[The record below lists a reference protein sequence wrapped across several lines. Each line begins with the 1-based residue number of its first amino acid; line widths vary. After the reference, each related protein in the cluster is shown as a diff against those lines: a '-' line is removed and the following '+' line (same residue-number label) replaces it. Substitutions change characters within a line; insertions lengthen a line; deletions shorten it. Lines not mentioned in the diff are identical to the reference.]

1 MGMPCLWH
9 GVSEYEVFIDALTE
23 GEWFRSLSPELSNS
37 ELVTYQNTTNE
48 VVEEL
53 TKYERPDIILLKNGD
68 PVLVVEKTSHVPTG
82 ENTLQRVARMVSAAR
97 RGVPGLF
104 YTPYA
109 KIKGDEGSAGRGKCN
124 LNYRFIE
131 ALRRIGEHHDT
142 AMLIPPWPY
151 DEDYHLV
158 RDGSEDDLVSAF
170 VDQYLNNGCDADVP
184 AADRI
189 RKETEKEVDRILD
202 EYPQY
207 KSPPGK
213 IDIVSTQNFLER
225 ISGKSGLKELD
236 ERFDD
241 RNETVV
247 VKNDMSPS
255 SCARVDPYGGA
266 QFAYD
271 YLYCRTDQATY
282 DRERNLVIQ
291 VPRVTKDRWLEANP
305 YKPQNKSSLWYECAD
320 VIELKDSILADFEKY
335 RHSSLTDF

>member
-1 MGMPCLWH
+1 M
-9 GVSEYEVFIDALTE
+9 SRYEGFIDALPE
-23 GEWFRSLSPELSNS
+23 GEWFRSLSPELSDS
-37 ELVTYQNTTNE
+37 TLVTYQDTTND

-53 TKYERPDIILLKNGD
+53 TRYDRPDIILLKEGE

-97 RGVPGLF
+97 MGVPGLF

-158 RDGSEDDLVSAF
+158 RDGTEDDLVAAF

-184 AADRI
+184 AASRI
-189 RKETEKEVDRILD
+189 REETEKEVERILG

-207 KSPPGK
+207 QSPPGK
-213 IDIVSTQNFLER
+213 IEIVATQSFRER
-225 ISGKSGLKELD
+225 ISSKSGLDELD
-236 ERFDD
+236 AEFDGRD
-241 RNETVV
+241 QTVV
-247 VKNDMSPS
+247 VKNNMSPS
-255 SCARVDPYGGA
+255 SCSRVDPYGGA

-271 YLYCRTDQATY
+271 YLYCRTDPSTY

-291 VPRVTKDRWLEANP
+291 VPKVTKERWLEANP

-320 VIELKDSILADFEKY
+320 AIELKDAVLSDFEKY
-335 RHSSLTDF
+335 RFSNLIDF